1 MIHSLRRLAL
11 NTKTL
16 SKKYRTDVSKIIKAW
31 KKGYN
36 DFEIA
41 SSLGID
47 ICRLAQLRYEIEL
60 EHQKNKFNFP
70 FKVT

>member
-1 MIHSLRRLAL
+1 MIHSLQRFAV
-11 NTKTL
+11 NTKSL
-16 SKKYRTDVSKIIKAW
+16 SKKYKIDVNKIIKAW

-36 DFEIA
+36 DFEVA

-60 EHQKNKFNFP
+60 EHQKNKVNFP
-70 FKVT
+70 FKFI